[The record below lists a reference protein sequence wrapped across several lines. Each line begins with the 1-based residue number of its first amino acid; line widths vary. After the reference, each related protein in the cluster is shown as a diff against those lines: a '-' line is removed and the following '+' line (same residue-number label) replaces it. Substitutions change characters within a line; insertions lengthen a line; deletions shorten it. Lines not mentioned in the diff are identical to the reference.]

1 MWYGDL
7 EEISE
12 TPSTL
17 MKTLLLFI
25 FKKSKSI
32 VFNGYCKATR
42 KFYRV
47 IGKEFKKLNRA
58 KILQRKRKVI
68 LTRESHAIKCRVL
81 EMERLK
87 CVRLIGDDFPIH
99 DMTLLP
105 IGFCHSFSF
114 FMKLVF
120 CFFFLISIL
129 YSFFHCFH
137 YLLIQF
143 SFFSFFLYCFL
154 CCFLLFFIFFRRSFV
169 LLIFLF
175 YSVFYFYLL

>member
-47 IGKEFKKLNRA
+47 IGKEFKKLNCA

-129 YSFFHCFH
+129 H
-137 YLLIQF
+137 
-143 SFFSFFLYCFL
+143 SFFSLLSLSSYSIFFLFI
-154 CCFLLFFIFFRRSFV
+154 FPVLFFVLFSFIFY
-169 LLIFLF
+169 IF
-175 YSVFYFYLL
+175 S